1 MGPRKIPGF
10 VGQPDAD
17 WYRHTWDD
25 LADDPSW
32 DEPLDAPGRTAAHG
46 EFARGMTMLLG
57 NAASSRSELRSFR
70 DYYINCIR
78 EVDAAVGVVLDA
90 LTASGQADDT
100 VVVYTSDHGELTGAH
115 GLFGKGPCAYDANI
129 RLPLIIVD
137 PEVDGGGRSPA
148 NVSQVD
154 LVPTM
159 VSLASGRP
167 PSAGVGPVGQN
178 LAHLVDEPAGA
189 GRTSAL
195 FLSDGLMF
203 VDGDWVMAGGMR
215 SPDQVTGR
223 DFTKHGLMRT
233 IVTDHYKF
241 SRYFSPA
248 EHHTPRS
255 MEELH
260 ERNTIELF
268 DLASDPNELHNLAGS
283 AKPELVEALNMEL
296 GDLVDTEI
304 GDDDGHWMPALAG
317 APWIGRSAA
326 G

>member
-148 NVSQVD
+148 NGVHHPQVW
-154 LVPTM
+154 
-159 VSLASGRP
+159 GRP
-167 PSAGVGPVGQN
+167 ARTW
-178 LAHLVDEPAGA
+178 
-189 GRTSAL
+189 RTSSMSRPVPGERRRCSSVTA
-195 FLSDGLMF
+195 SCSS
-203 VDGDWVMAGGMR
+203 MA
-215 SPDQVTGR
+215 TG
-223 DFTKHGLMRT
+223 
-233 IVTDHYKF
+233 
-241 SRYFSPA
+241 
-248 EHHTPRS
+248 
-255 MEELH
+255 
-260 ERNTIELF
+260 
-268 DLASDPNELHNLAGS
+268 
-283 AKPELVEALNMEL
+283 
-296 GDLVDTEI
+296 
-304 GDDDGHWMPALAG
+304 
-317 APWIGRSAA
+317 
-326 G
+326 